1 PSNPLDIQ
9 ACCTRD
15 PRRPRR
21 DSRFPLAE
29 DSPMDARTAPASA
42 MNQGAL
48 TKATITGTLL
58 QVIMVVVGHFVPAV
72 ASSFPVVGTGI
83 GAVTG
88 YLFSKWGGRPTR
100 MASASGGALAG
111 GVAGMLGTVLSAAL
125 GDVP

>member
-1 PSNPLDIQ
+1 
-9 ACCTRD
+9 
-15 PRRPRR
+15 
-21 DSRFPLAE
+21 
-29 DSPMDARTAPASA
+29 MDARTAPASA

-125 GDVP
+125 GDVPMSTIGVATISTVVAGVLGGAVGHKPRP